1 MITAALLGLTAT
13 QIVVPILAVLVVVVL
28 VFAFSLQEIYMYF
41 LLDSNP
47 DGITQWIL
55 PIVLLVL
62 VVGIFVLNYFRSKK
76 SQESMKNMVDSL
88 KVGDNVKTYSG
99 LYGKIIEI
107 VETRE
112 FLAQTSMQS
121 MEQMRKSLLF
131 MMLKATLLTQ
141 RARQKRARLRPKK
154 SQQNSSQKR
163 KRKREERK
171 EKLLLNLL
179 LLLNRLKLLK
189 RQSQRLKKSQRQR
202 KHPLQKKSQKQR
214 KNLKN
219 NKANQAL
226 FFCKN
231 IFIKRL

>member
-107 VETRE
+107 VETTDGKVAILETGSEKNKGIFSIDINAIYGIDEKKPVVYDAEGNIVDPEGEAKEGEASAEEKPEQQPKEEKKKGRKKRE
-112 FLAQTSMQS
+112 AAAEPVVALEPVETAKEAEPEVEKEPEAAETPVS
-121 MEQMRKSLLF
+121 EEKP
-131 MMLKATLLTQ
+131 KA
-141 RARQKRARLRPKK
+141 KKK
-154 SQQNSSQKR
+154 S
-163 KRKREERK
+163 
-171 EKLLLNLL
+171 
-179 LLLNRLKLLK
+179 
-189 RQSQRLKKSQRQR
+189 KKQ
-202 KHPLQKKSQKQR
+202 
-214 KNLKN
+214 
-219 NKANQAL
+219 
-226 FFCKN
+226 
-231 IFIKRL
+231 

>member
-107 VETRE
+107 VETTDGKVAILETGSEKNKGIFTIDINAIYGIDEKKPVVYDAEGNIVDPEGEAKEGEASAEEKPAEQQPKVEKKKGRKKRE
-112 FLAQTSMQS
+112 AAAEPVETAK
-121 MEQMRKSLLF
+121 EAEPEVEKEPEAAETPVAEEKP
-131 MMLKATLLTQ
+131 KA
-141 RARQKRARLRPKK
+141 KKK
-154 SQQNSSQKR
+154 S
-163 KRKREERK
+163 
-171 EKLLLNLL
+171 
-179 LLLNRLKLLK
+179 
-189 RQSQRLKKSQRQR
+189 KKQ
-202 KHPLQKKSQKQR
+202 
-214 KNLKN
+214 
-219 NKANQAL
+219 
-226 FFCKN
+226 
-231 IFIKRL
+231 

>member
-107 VETRE
+107 VETTDGKVAILETGSEKNKGIFSIDINAIYGIDEKKPVVYDAEGNIVDPEGEAKEGEALTEEKPAEQQPKEEKKKGRKKRE
-112 FLAQTSMQS
+112 AAAEPVVALEPVETAKEAEPEVEKEPEAAETPVA
-121 MEQMRKSLLF
+121 EEKP
-131 MMLKATLLTQ
+131 KA
-141 RARQKRARLRPKK
+141 KKK
-154 SQQNSSQKR
+154 S
-163 KRKREERK
+163 
-171 EKLLLNLL
+171 
-179 LLLNRLKLLK
+179 
-189 RQSQRLKKSQRQR
+189 KKQ
-202 KHPLQKKSQKQR
+202 
-214 KNLKN
+214 
-219 NKANQAL
+219 
-226 FFCKN
+226 
-231 IFIKRL
+231 

>member
-107 VETRE
+107 VETTDGKVAILETGSEKNKGIFSIDINAIYGIDEKKPVVYDAEGNIVDPEGEAKEGEASAEEKPEQQPKEEKKKGRKKRE
-112 FLAQTSMQS
+112 AAAEPVVAAEPVETAK
-121 MEQMRKSLLF
+121 EAEPEVEKEPEAAETPVAEEKP
-131 MMLKATLLTQ
+131 KA
-141 RARQKRARLRPKK
+141 KKK
-154 SQQNSSQKR
+154 S
-163 KRKREERK
+163 
-171 EKLLLNLL
+171 
-179 LLLNRLKLLK
+179 
-189 RQSQRLKKSQRQR
+189 KKQ
-202 KHPLQKKSQKQR
+202 
-214 KNLKN
+214 
-219 NKANQAL
+219 
-226 FFCKN
+226 
-231 IFIKRL
+231 